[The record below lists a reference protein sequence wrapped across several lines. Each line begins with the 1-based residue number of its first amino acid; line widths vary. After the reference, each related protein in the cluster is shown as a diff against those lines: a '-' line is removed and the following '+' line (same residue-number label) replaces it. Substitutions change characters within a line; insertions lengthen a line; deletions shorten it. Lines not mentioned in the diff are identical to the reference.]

1 MTRLVIWILVA
12 VLLIGG
18 VVWLAR
24 MNTAKP
30 LTHIEKVVPV
40 NALPN

>member
-1 MTRLVIWILVA
+1 MTRIA
-12 VLLIGG
+12 VWVLIAVVMIGG

-30 LTHIEKVVPV
+30 LTHVEKVVPV
-40 NALPN
+40 NALPR